1 MYVCKIILTPTSTWS
16 GKRVYIDELRSV
28 DHYDD
33 TIVWSDDGRWL
44 FVSIKA
50 GESSVLLELT

>member
-1 MYVCKIILTPTSTWS
+1 MYVCKIATSTWS
-16 GKRVYIDELRSV
+16 RKRVYIDELRSV